1 MADDVRNAPRGN
13 RVLILA
19 AVVLASAGLAELT
32 RSDGGSGP
40 PRPTANVLGKLP
52 PTTGTGTGTAAGAG
66 KSAKAV
72 TNALAPMPYS
82 APTRIAVPAVNLDAD
97 VISVDLNAD
106 GSIGTPSL
114 ANAKVAGWYDRGP
127 APGQPGAA
135 VLDAHVDSS
144 RMSDYRG
151 AFFYLGLAKPG
162 MSINVTRADHSVAV
176 FTIDEVQVAQKSD
189 FPTVQVYAPTPYPS
203 LRLITCGG
211 DYDKKSHE
219 YLGNTIVYA
228 HLTGEKAGR
237 KTLGE

>member
-1 MADDVRNAPRGN
+1 MTGDVHNAPQGN

-19 AVVLASAGLAELT
+19 AVVLASAGFAELT
-32 RSDGGSGP
+32 RSDDGSGP
-40 PRPTANVLGKLP
+40 PRPTANVVGKLP
-52 PTTGTGTGTAAGAG
+52 PMTGTGTG

-72 TNALAPMPYS
+72 ANALAPMPYS
-82 APTRIAVPAVNLDAD
+82 APTHIAVPAVNLDAD

-106 GSIGTPSL
+106 GSLGTPSL
-114 ANAKVAGWYDRGP
+114 VNAKVAGWYDRGP

-144 RMSDYRG
+144 LMSDYRG

-162 MSINVTRADHSVAV
+162 MTVNVTRADHSVAV
-176 FTIDEVQVAQKSD
+176 FSIDEVQVAQKSD

-211 DYDKKSHE
+211 DYDKKAHE

-228 HLTGEKAGR
+228 HLTAEKTGR
-237 KTLGE
+237 KALGE

>member
-1 MADDVRNAPRGN
+1 MTGDVHDAPRGN

-19 AVVLASAGLAELT
+19 AVMLASAGLAELT
-32 RSDGGSGP
+32 RSDDGSGP
-40 PRPTANVLGKLP
+40 PRPTANVVGKLP
-52 PTTGTGTGTAAGAG
+52 PTTGTGTSTG

-144 RMSDYRG
+144 LMSDYRG

-162 MSINVTRADHSVAV
+162 MTINVTRADHSVAV
-176 FTIDEVQVAQKSD
+176 FSIDEVQVAQKSD
-189 FPTVQVYAPTPYPS
+189 FPTAQVYAPTSYPS

-228 HLTGEKAGR
+228 HLTAEKAVR
-237 KTLGE
+237 KALGE

>member
-1 MADDVRNAPRGN
+1 
-13 RVLILA
+13 
-19 AVVLASAGLAELT
+19 VVLAFGGLAELT
-32 RSDGGSGP
+32 RADGGSGP
-40 PRPTANVLGKLP
+40 PRPTANVVGKLP
-52 PTTGTGTGTAAGAG
+52 PMIGTGTGTGTGAGAGAGTGTGTGTG

-82 APTRIAVPAVNLDAD
+82 APTHIAVPAVNLDAD

-144 RMSDYRG
+144 LMSDYRG
-151 AFFYLGLAKPG
+151 AFFYLGLAEPG
-162 MSINVTRADHSVAV
+162 MTINVTRADHSLAV
-176 FTIDEVQVAQKSD
+176 FSIDAVQVAQKSD
-189 FPTVQVYAPTPYPS
+189 FPTAQVYAPTPYPS

-211 DYDKKSHE
+211 DYDKKAHE

-228 HLTGEKAGR
+228 HLTAEKAGR
-237 KTLGE
+237 KALGE